1 MLWRCCARGTGSCA
15 TTGQM
20 LAAMVEG
27 GYATPPQGPGRSRG
41 SASRRRMPRMRSRC
55 AWTCRAANREHY
67 CAETLVQRMPA
78 VFAALDTGRI
88 DRGKAWI
95 FTDFCAELTA
105 EHTEVGCQGCCS
117 RMPGG

>member
-1 MLWRCCARGTGSCA
+1 
-15 TTGQM
+15 M

-67 CAETLVQRMPA
+67 FAETLVQRMPA